1 MSLVP
6 QALGGPLTRLAK
18 GVQGL
23 LPPDYHS
30 TQTFIHQFE
39 QRARLDPAH
48 PFLLYRDRRFTYR
61 EANLLANRYAEA
73 YRAAGLRKGQ
83 VVALVLEN
91 RPELY
96 WHFFGLSKLGVTVAL
111 VNSHAVGKPLAHAIR
126 ICNPKRVVVGSEVLA
141 QFDAVRGELADV
153 LAPRD
158 GAGAGA
164 SVDVDVDP
172 DGPAVSGVP
181 AWSERLP
188 PSLSSLARDPIETGL
203 HTLGDLAA
211 YIYTSGT
218 TGAPKAALVKH
229 HRFYRA
235 GRIWGGFALELRPG
249 DVLYISLP
257 LYHGNAM
264 IIGMSS
270 VVAFGATIALARK
283 FSTTAFWQDCRR
295 YDATCFLYIGE
306 LCRYLYGAPRK
317 GNDRDHKIRAIS
329 GNGLRLDIWE
339 GFQAR
344 FGIERIAE
352 FYGAT
357 EGNIVTINLGG
368 PAGSVGKMTVGQAIA
383 RWDEEKQEFVRGKD
397 GRLQRCSLDEVG
409 VLLGKISDLTGFDGY
424 RDKQATE
431 KKIVRDAFEP
441 GDAWFNT
448 GDLLRVDWRR
458 NLFFA
463 DRLGDTFR
471 WKGENVSTFEVQE
484 QISSWPPVQEV
495 NVYGVEVPGAE
506 GRAGV
511 AALVLQP
518 GQSFDPASFKAHVD
532 ATLPKYARPLFVRI
546 VDASLETTS
555 TLKLKKGDLQ
565 REGIDPAKV
574 KARLYLRHPT
584 SDEYVPLDAKLYA
597 DIAARRLRV

>member
-1 MSLVP
+1 MSLIP
-6 QALGGPLTRLAK
+6 EALGGPLTRLAK

-23 LPPDYHS
+23 LPPDFHS
-30 TQTFIHQFE
+30 NATFVYQFE

-73 YRAAGLRKGQ
+73 YRAAGLRKGD

-96 WHFFGLSKLGVTVAL
+96 WHFFGLAKLGVTASL

-126 ICNPKRVVVGSEVLA
+126 ICGPKRVVVGSEVLPR
-141 QFDAVRGELADV
+141 FDAVRSDIADV
-153 LAPRD
+153 IGPGL
-158 GAGAGA
+158 A
-164 SVDVDVDP
+164 SVDIDVDP
-172 DGPAVSGVP
+172 DGPSAEGP
-181 AWSERLP
+181 TWNERLP
-188 PSLSSLARDPIETGL
+188 ASLTPDPIETPL

-229 HRFYRA
+229 HRFFRA
-235 GRIWGGFALELRPG
+235 GRIWGGFALQLRPG

-283 FSTTAFWQDCRR
+283 FSTTAFWDDCRKF
-295 YDATCFLYIGE
+295 DATAFLYIGE
-306 LCRYLYGAPRK
+306 LCRYLYGAPRR

-339 GFQAR
+339 AFQAR

-352 FYGAT
+352 FYAAT

-368 PAGSVGKMTVGQAIA
+368 PAGSVGRMTVGQAIA
-383 RWDEEKQEFVRGKD
+383 RWDEAKQDFMRGKD

-424 RDKQATE
+424 EDRKATE

-458 NLFFA
+458 NLYFA

-484 QISSWPPVQEV
+484 QISTWPQVQEV
-495 NVYGVEVPGAE
+495 NVFGVEVPGAE

-511 AALVLQP
+511 AALVLAP
-518 GQSFDPASFKAHVD
+518 GADFDPAAFKAHVD
-532 ATLPKYARPLFVRI
+532 AALPKFARPVFVRI
-546 VDASLETTS
+546 QDGALETTS

-565 REGIDPAKV
+565 REGVDPSKV
-574 KARLYLRHPT
+574 RGKVFIRHPATDVYIPLDARLYGDL
-584 SDEYVPLDAKLYA
+584 K
-597 DIAARRLRV
+597 ARRLRF